1 MLREKYGLKGDSRP
15 EGAFRR
21 LIEVKKLEG
30 KSYEERFINRSKMS
44 EEAELKKK
52 D

>member
-15 EGAFRR
+15 EGARRFRG
-21 LIEVKKLEG
+21 KKVPG
-30 KSYEERFINRSKMS
+30 KSYEERFINERKMS
-44 EEAELKKK
+44 KNELKKK